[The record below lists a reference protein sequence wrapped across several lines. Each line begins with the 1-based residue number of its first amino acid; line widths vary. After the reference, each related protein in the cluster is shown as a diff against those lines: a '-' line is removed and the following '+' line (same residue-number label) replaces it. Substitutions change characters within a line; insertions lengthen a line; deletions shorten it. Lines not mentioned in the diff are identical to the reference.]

1 MSITGSKLTTK
12 IVLDIEDLRVAFPAG
27 PEGQQVEILR
37 GVSVQLH
44 EGSVLGLVGES
55 GSGKSM
61 LLLSILGLLPGRG
74 RISNGSILLDGEDL
88 CLVSPS
94 RLRLI
99 RGGLIGTIFQDPMTS
114 LNPVRRIGSLLAESL
129 RRHEKIGRKETKS
142 RVLEALREVGVP
154 SPQERNRAY
163 PHELS
168 GGLRQRVMIAHALL
182 NKPRVI
188 LADEPTTA
196 LDTTTQLQILS
207 LLKERVKN
215 ASVLFITHDLGV
227 ASELCDEIAVLYAG
241 RVVEKG
247 PTPEVLANPRHP
259 YTAGLLAAV
268 PRFSRNREPLKVIPG
283 EPLRLTRVVA
293 GCAFAPRCD
302 RAIGKCQ
309 SEDPFLEQSD
319 GSTHVAC
326 WNPLEIG

>member
-1 MSITGSKLTTK
+1 MNITESKVTIKT
-12 IVLDIEDLRVAFPAG
+12 VLDIEDLRVTFPTG
-27 PEGQQVEILR
+27 SDGQQVEILR
-37 GVSVQLH
+37 GVSLQLR

-88 CLVSPS
+88 CAVSPS

-129 RRHEKIGRKETKS
+129 HRHEKIGRKEAKAK
-142 RVLEALREVGVP
+142 VLEALREVGIP

-182 NKPRVI
+182 NQPRVI

-227 ASELCDEIAVLYAG
+227 ASELCDEVAVLYAG

-247 PTPEVLANPRHP
+247 LTAQVLESPRHP

-268 PRFSRNREPLKVIPG
+268 PRFARKREPLKVIPG
-283 EPLRLTRVVA
+283 EPLRLTGVVS
-293 GCAFAPRCD
+293 GCAFAPRCE
-302 RAIGKCQ
+302 RALAKCQ
-309 SEDPFLEQSD
+309 SDDPFLQPLV

-326 WNPLEIG
+326 WNPLEIQ